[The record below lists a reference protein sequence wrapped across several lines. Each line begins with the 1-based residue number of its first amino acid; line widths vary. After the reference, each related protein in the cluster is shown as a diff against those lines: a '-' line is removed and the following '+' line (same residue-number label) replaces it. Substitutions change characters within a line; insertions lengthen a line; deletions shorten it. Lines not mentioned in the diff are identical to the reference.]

1 MKDWLTKL
9 FICILLLYNLL
20 LGGNGAQ
27 ANQLSDIYVQQLS
40 TIPGVEKFVSGE
52 NIVKENRKD
61 DFRQFREII
70 KGSDKLEGLFTL
82 YRSKDSDEIYWEI
95 KPEQLNKNYLGVV
108 TLESGIGES
117 GLYSGQPLQD
127 FLFYFQRV
135 NNNLH
140 FVVRNVKFRT
150 EAGQPEQRS
159 LARSFSDSVLYA
171 VEIVCIDPYSKNLL
185 INLSDLLLQDFPGLT
200 SLLKYSLQT
209 EYNLQENKSYF
220 GDVNTFPLNLEID
233 SIYGFSSPEG
243 ANLITLPDSRALS
256 LKVHYSFSQL
266 TENNGYIPRL
276 ADDRVG
282 YFITAFQDFSH
293 NNGKEPFVRYINR
306 WHLEPSDPNAA
317 LSPPKKPIVFWIEN
331 AVPLEYRDAIRE
343 GVLMWN
349 KAFEKAGFQNAIQVR
364 QMPDDADW
372 QPADVRYN
380 TIRWFN
386 SLDAGFA
393 RGPVRV
399 NPLTG
404 EILDADIIVDA
415 NMVRSIQQDY
425 RTLMQANSDDHYP
438 VERRTAGVYASR
450 VENQRFWCSQFVF
463 RASTHFNATS
473 CPETVK
479 WGSNVTP
486 VSECTHE
493 DSRLTPRLRSGSMLR
508 LRSALTFDAKLL
520 TTEKDSDECYSIE
533 SSFEA
538 AMGALAL
545 SLVQDATPNT
555 EQMQK
560 YVHQYLRYLIAHEV
574 GHTLGLR
581 HNFHGSTMLTPQE
594 LNNTEITHAKG
605 LVGSVMDYLPVNIAP
620 QGVQQGDFFPVVIGP
635 YDEWAIEYGYK
646 KYSHLMLEEMTPL
659 NEKALL
665 EEIALASPQPELS
678 YATDEDIWDIN
689 PLANVWDMSS
699 DVLVYSQWQ
708 MDNARMMWQRLNKRS
723 PLRGESYSDLRL
735 LFNRIL
741 KYYFRN
747 ATLLTQ
753 YIGGQSFRRHRAL
766 DETHARFVAVPL
778 EKQRYSLTKLQEYVF
793 SENAFSFSPQL
804 LNQLAPSRFSHWGNP
819 VPVSRLDYPIHE
831 RILYLQSGILR
842 TLLDGDRLNRLR
854 DIELKTLP
862 GEALTIPELF
872 DTLQKGIWTEVLGSS
887 SHMAISSIRRSLQRE
902 HLSILLE
909 MILRTTYV
917 PEDGRTIAWYELR
930 QLLKTIDAALKQ
942 QGLKLDIYT
951 QAHLEETC
959 DRITK
964 ALNAQLLSN

>member
-9 FICILLLYNLL
+9 FICILLVYNLL
-20 LGGNGAQ
+20 LGANGAQ
-27 ANQLSDIYVQQLS
+27 ANQLSDVYVQQLS
-40 TIPGVEKFVSGE
+40 TIPGVERFVSGE

-70 KGSDKLEGLFTL
+70 KGADKLEGLFTL
-82 YRSKDSDEIYWEI
+82 YRSKESDEIYWEI

-117 GLYSGQPLQD
+117 GLYSGLPLQD

-171 VEIVCIDPYSKNLL
+171 PEIVCIDPYSKNLL

-266 TENNGYIPRL
+266 RENNGYIPRL

-306 WHLEPSDPNAA
+306 WHLEPSDPNAS
-317 LSPPKKPIVFWIEN
+317 LSPAKKPIVFWIEN

-349 KAFEKAGFQNAIQVR
+349 KAFEKAGFQNAIEVR

-463 RASTHFNATS
+463 RASTHFNPTS

-479 WGSNVTP
+479 WGSNVIP

-493 DSRLTPRLRSGSMLR
+493 DSRLTPRLRSGS
-508 LRSALTFDAKLL
+508 TFDAKLL

-594 LNNTEITHAKG
+594 LNDTEITHAKG

-646 KYSHLMLEEMTPL
+646 RYSHLMLEEMTPL
-659 NEKALL
+659 NEKAFL

-689 PLANVWDMSS
+689 PLANVWDMSN
-699 DVLVYSQWQ
+699 DVLVYSQSQ

-723 PLRGESYSDLRL
+723 PLKGESYSNLRL

-753 YIGGQSFRRHRAL
+753 YIGGQSFRRHHAL

-778 EKQRYSLTKLQEYVF
+778 EKQRYSLTKLREYVF
-793 SENAFSFSPQL
+793 DENAFSFSPQL

-842 TLLDGDRLNRLR
+842 RLLDGDRLNRLR

-902 HLSILLE
+902 HLNILLE

-930 QLLKTIDAALKQ
+930 QLLKAIDVTLKQ
-942 QGLKLDIYT
+942 QSPKLDIYT
-951 QAHLEETC
+951 LAHLEETC

>member
-1 MKDWLTKL
+1 MKDWVAR
-9 FICILLLYNLL
+9 LLIYIVFLYNLL
-20 LGGNGAQ
+20 LGANYAQ
-27 ANQLSDIYVQQLS
+27 ADQLSDVSVQQLM
-40 TIPGVEKFVSGE
+40 TLPGVERLTSIE
-52 NIVKENRKD
+52 NTFQETRKD
-61 DFRQFREII
+61 DFRLFREII
-70 KGSDKLEGLFTL
+70 KGADKLEGLFTL
-82 YRSKDSDEIYWEI
+82 YRSKDSDKIYLEI
-95 KPEQLNKNYLGVV
+95 KPEQLNKNYLSVV

-127 FLFYFQRV
+127 FLFYFQQV

-140 FVVRNVKFRT
+140 FVVRNVKFRS
-150 EAGQPEQRS
+150 EPGQPEQRS

-171 VEIVCIDPYSKNLL
+171 VEIVCIDPYSKHLL
-185 INLSDLLLQDFPGLT
+185 INLNDLLMQDFPGLT

-209 EYNLQENKSYF
+209 DYRLEESKSYF
-220 GDVNTFPLNLEID
+220 SNVNSFPFNVEID
-233 SIYGFSSPEG
+233 STYGFFSSEG
-243 ANLITLPDSRALS
+243 ANLITLPDSRALT

-266 TENNGYIPRL
+266 EDNNSYIPRL

-282 YFITAFQDFSH
+282 YFLTAFADFS
-293 NNGKEPFVRYINR
+293 NNIGKEAFVRYINR
-306 WHLEPSDPNAA
+306 WHLEPSDPTTP

-331 AVPLEYRDAIRE
+331 AVPLEYRDAICE

-349 KAFEKAGFQNAIQVR
+349 KAFEKAGFQNAIEVR

-425 RTLMQANSDDHYP
+425 HALMEANSDDHYL
-438 VERRTAGVYASR
+438 VGRRTPSVYTESR
-450 VENQRFWCSQFVF
+450 VENKRFWCSHSV
-463 RASTHFNATS
+463 
-473 CPETVK
+473 VK
-479 WGSNVTP
+479 CGNQVTP

-493 DSRLTPRLRSGSMLR
+493 D
-508 LRSALTFDAKLL
+508 ALGTFDAKFLS
-520 TTEKDSDECYSIE
+520 TQKESDYCYGME
-533 SSFEA
+533 STFQA
-538 AMGALAL
+538 AMGALTL
-545 SLVQDATPNT
+545 SLLHDATSSS
-555 EQMQK
+555 EQMKK

-581 HNFHGSTMLTPQE
+581 HNFHGSTMLAPEE
-594 LNNTEITHAKG
+594 LNNTEITHTKG
-605 LVGSVMDYLPVNIAP
+605 LVGSVMDYLPVNMAP
-620 QGVQQGDFFPVVIGP
+620 QGVQQGDYFPEVIGP

-646 KYSHLMLEEMTPL
+646 KNPHQILEAMTPVA
-659 NEKALL
+659 EKPFL
-665 EEIALASPQPELS
+665 EQIALASPQPELS

-689 PLANVWDMSS
+689 PLANVWDISS

-708 MDNARMMWQRLNKRS
+708 MDNARIMWHRLDNGY
-723 PLRGESYSDLRL
+723 PLSRESYGDLRL
-735 LFNRIL
+735 LFNRVL

-753 YIGGQSFRRHRAL
+753 YIGGQSFRRHHDW
-766 DETHARFVAVPL
+766 DEAHAHFVPVPL
-778 EKQRYSLTKLQEYVF
+778 EKQRYSLAKLQEYVF
-793 SENAFSFSPQL
+793 AEDAFRFSPQL

-819 VPVSRLDYPIHE
+819 IPVSRLDYPIHE
-831 RILYLQSGILR
+831 RILHFQSAILR

-854 DIELKTLP
+854 DLELKTFP
-862 GEALTIPELF
+862 GQALTIPELF
-872 DTLQKGIWTEVLGSS
+872 DTLQKGIWTEILNSS
-887 SHMAISSIRRSLQRE
+887 SPKSISSIRRSLQRE
-902 HLSILLE
+902 HLNLLLE
-909 MILRTTYV
+909 MVLRTSGV

-930 QLLKTIDAALKQ
+930 QLLKAIDVSLKQ
-942 QGLKLDIYT
+942 QGSHLDIYT
-951 QAHLEETC
+951 LAHLEETG

-964 ALNAQLLSN
+964 ALNAQLLSY